1 MNAGYLL
8 DTHIFL
14 WSMLAD
20 TRISAPVRAV
30 LENPQIPVFVSMVTP
45 WEISLKRSIGKL
57 HVTTDIEGAI
67 TAAGF
72 QVLPLSFSHIQQLD
86 RLPLHH
92 RDPFD
97 RMLIAQAKS
106 ESLTLVTADKLVLQY
121 DIACLQ
127 G

>member
-20 TRISAPVRAV
+20 TRIAAPVRAI

-67 TAAGF
+67 AAAGF
-72 QVLPLSFSHIQQLD
+72 QVLPLSFAHIQQLD

-121 DIACLQ
+121 DVACLQ